1 MFKPFMGP
9 TLFGGALTSLQKVDM
24 EWSKNLTVFPRT
36 ATPLTSYTTQ
46 PYAVTVVLISHAP
59 LYGGGLGE
67 VGGEDL
73 EARIKKSLFVRI
85 QQTLGIDSSTF

>member
-46 PYAVTVVLISHAP
+46 PYAVKVVLISQAP
-59 LYGGGLGE
+59 L
-67 VGGEDL
+67 
-73 EARIKKSLFVRI
+73 
-85 QQTLGIDSSTF
+85 